1 MNRRTLLNSFAAPF
15 AIPFLKAAPQVTIES
30 FEVFR
35 VKVNRR
41 GGWVLLRVKA
51 SNGLTGL
58 GDASHG
64 QNDEGVLN
72 LIGAFFEKVKG
83 RSPFDVEMYRRDA
96 IGAAEAKGRNGAVA
110 FGAVEQ
116 AMWDL
121 QGKAVGLPVWALLG
135 GKRNPTIRHYA
146 NINRATV
153 DRSPEDFAR
162 LAGAAARD
170 GFDAIKMASF
180 DGLPKTEP
188 GRTEDTNRG
197 IACVEAVRKAIGP
210 ERDLLVDGH
219 SNFNVAD
226 GLEVARRLEPSKL
239 FWFEEIC
246 PGIPGLAELNGKINM
261 KTAGGESIFGTKH
274 FYPYIKGAAVDITM
288 PDIKYC
294 GGLLEMRK
302 IAAISE
308 AAGMPVAPHGPASP
322 VGNAAAAQVCAAMPN
337 FLVLELGYGEVPWR
351 GELVSP
357 PEVFEPGGF
366 LRITDR
372 PGFGIELNE
381 KVAREHSA

>member
-15 AIPFLKAAPQVTIES
+15 AIPFLKAAPAITIES

-41 GGWVLLRVKA
+41 GGWILLRVKA

-64 QNDEGVLN
+64 QSDEGVLN
-72 LIGAFFEKVKG
+72 LIGTFFDKVKG
-83 RSPFDVEMYRRDA
+83 RSPFDVEVFRRDA
-96 IGAAEAKGRNGAVA
+96 LGAAEAKGRNGAVA
-110 FGAVEQ
+110 FGAIEQ

-121 QGKAVGLPVWALLG
+121 QGKALGLPVWALFG
-135 GKRNPTIRHYA
+135 GKLNPTIRHYA

-162 LAGAAARD
+162 LAGAAVRD

-188 GRTEDTNRG
+188 GRTEGTNRG

-219 SNFNVAD
+219 SNFNVAE

-246 PGIPGLAELNGKINM
+246 SGIPGLAELNQKIDM

-274 FYPYIKGAAVDITM
+274 FYPYIKGGAVDITM

-302 IAAISE
+302 IAAMSE

-351 GELVSP
+351 GELVNP
-357 PEVFEPGGF
+357 PEAFERGGF
-366 LRITDR
+366 LRVGNR

-381 KVAREHSA
+381 KVAAAHRA